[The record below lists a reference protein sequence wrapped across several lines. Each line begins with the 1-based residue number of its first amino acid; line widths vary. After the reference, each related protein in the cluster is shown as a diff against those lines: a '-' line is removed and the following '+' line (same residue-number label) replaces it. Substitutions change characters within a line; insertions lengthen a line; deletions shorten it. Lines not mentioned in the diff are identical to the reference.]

1 MSKEKLIQRMNKVLT
16 EKDFKE
22 IEEDEMN
29 NKKLE
34 EIIITD
40 RWGQV
45 VPMAIEEKRNWIE
58 VFSNTFRTFD
68 PTFPGLFSETE
79 GERKENE

>member
-1 MSKEKLIQRMNKVLT
+1 
-16 EKDFKE
+16 
-22 IEEDEMN
+22 MN

-45 VPMAIEEKRNWIE
+45 VPMSIEEKRNWIE
-58 VFSNTFRTFD
+58 GFSNTFRTFD
-68 PTFPGLFSETE
+68 KTFPGLFEE
-79 GERKENE
+79 ERKE